1 MVRLDGVKLPAIMR
15 ERIKKIADNLGVSY
29 GDLVKT
35 LIDQALNN
43 FNRKECQCEKCRC
56 QDD

>member
-1 MVRLDGVKLPAIMR
+1 MR

>member
-1 MVRLDGVKLPAIMR
+1 VVRLDGVKLPAIMR

-43 FNRKECQCEKCRC
+43 FNRKECQC
-56 QDD
+56 DDCKNSK